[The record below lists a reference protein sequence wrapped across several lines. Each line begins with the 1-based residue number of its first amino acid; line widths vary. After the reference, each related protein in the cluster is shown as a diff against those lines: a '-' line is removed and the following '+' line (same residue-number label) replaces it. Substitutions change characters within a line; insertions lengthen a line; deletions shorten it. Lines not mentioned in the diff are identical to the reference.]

1 MSHGIWADIII
12 GVDLGTSDLKQLE
25 RINTPWDIIGQIIA
39 LHGYEKY
46 GPNKEQTDLLF
57 RPNTDPYN
65 SASFG
70 ETALD
75 TLIDRGE
82 QVARKQWDEIL
93 ALKKKIGLS
102 DSSDM
107 HRNRLVH
114 SYPVAPTD
122 TFHIRRVLFEGI
134 DPRDEKW
141 LTQISGLKENSLLT
155 VKKLQEAMS
164 IVIGTNLYSNVSYK
178 LVGERQED
186 LVLTVQEKSN
196 SAINVGL
203 NINSEDIVALLLNA
217 TFDNRARYHSKFS
230 VTGRIGKRMYG
241 RVDYAIE
248 RNPLRNINLSY
259 MFTYNDLDVY
269 NRGDKIV
276 NTTYR
281 HHFVE
286 LGYSDMNWLNFKL
299 KLGARYEYFDYNS
312 FLYTAENQKYQVKPE
327 GFISY
332 FAQAHLETLDRRY
345 FPSKGVSLQADYS
358 IYTDNFVTYKGHTFF
373 SALKLSFLSVL
384 PLTSHLSLL
393 PSIDGR
399 VLIGKDPAYPFLNV
413 VGGDMPERYLPQQ
426 LPFAGINRM
435 EIFDNSVAIVRLNL
449 RQRIGQRHY
458 ISLIANYA
466 IHEDNF
472 FDLLKGESVWGGSIG
487 YAYNS
492 MFGPMNTNFGLSNRN
507 NNLQFYLNLGYSF

>member
-1 MSHGIWADIII
+1 M
-12 GVDLGTSDLKQLE
+12 
-25 RINTPWDIIGQIIA
+25 
-39 LHGYEKY
+39 
-46 GPNKEQTDLLF
+46 
-57 RPNTDPYN
+57 
-65 SASFG
+65 
-70 ETALD
+70 
-75 TLIDRGE
+75 IDRGE
-82 QVARKQWDEIL
+82 QVTRKQWDEIL

-107 HRNRLVH
+107 HRKRLVH

-203 NINSEDIVALLLNA
+203 NFNSEDIVALLLNV

-259 MFTYNDLDVY
+259 MFTYHDLDVY
-269 NRGDKIV
+269 NRGNKIV

-345 FPSKGVSLQADYS
+345 FSSKGVSLQADYS

-426 LPFAGINRM
+426 LPFAGINHM

-466 IHEDNF
+466 IHENNF
-472 FDLLKGESVWGGSIG
+472 FDLFKGESVWGGSIG

-492 MFGPMNTNFGLSNRN
+492 IVGPMNTNFGLSNRN